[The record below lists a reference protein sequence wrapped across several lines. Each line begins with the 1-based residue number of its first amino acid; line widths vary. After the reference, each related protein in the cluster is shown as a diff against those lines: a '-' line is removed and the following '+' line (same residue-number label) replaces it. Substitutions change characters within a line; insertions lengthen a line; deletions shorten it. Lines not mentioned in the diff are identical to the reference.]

1 MNSPPRIDSV
11 DIDTRVVQRL
21 HAQHRAQDRSSAAR
35 PPMDLAQLSLH
46 LAQQLQTTLEADRIL
61 ILFFQSLQPYLA
73 LDGLLYSHTLSD
85 LHLQLGENALEV
97 ASYSLSHEGESLG
110 QLTLHRRQPLDT
122 PQRNDLENLLSCLLY
137 PLRNALLYRMAI
149 QSAMRDPLTETG
161 NRIAM
166 EQTLSREAEASMR
179 HRQPLSLLMLDIDH
193 FKRINDNHGHFNGD
207 HVLKIVAQTL
217 KSQVRNVDQV
227 FRYGGEEFVIIL
239 ANTDRDT
246 AALVGERLRQA
257 VQDLDFSSLGNL
269 RPSISLG
276 CSTLLPAESTDSL
289 LRRADSALYVAKR
302 EGRNRMMMAG

>member
-1 MNSPPRIDSV
+1 MSSPTRIGPV
-11 DIDTRVVQRL
+11 DIDTRVVQPL
-21 HAQHRAQDRSSAAR
+21 HAQNRAQDRSPVTR
-35 PPMDLAQLSLH
+35 PAMDLPHLSLL
-46 LAQQLQTTLEADRIL
+46 LAQQLQTSLEADRIL
-61 ILFFQSLQPYLA
+61 SLFFQNLQPYLN
-73 LDGLLYSHTLSD
+73 LDGLLYSHAASD
-85 LHLQLGENALEV
+85 LQLHLGEQTLEV
-97 ASYSLSHEGESLG
+97 ASYSLSHEHESLG
-110 QLTLHRRQPLDT
+110 ELILHRRQPLDEVRHT
-122 PQRNDLENLLSCLLY
+122 ELESLLSHLLY

-149 QSAMRDPLTETG
+149 QNAMRDPLTETG

-166 EQTLSREAEASMR
+166 EQTLSREAEASCR

-193 FKRINDNHGHFNGD
+193 FKHINDTYGHYHGD
-207 HVLKIVAQTL
+207 QVLKRVAQTL
-217 KSQVRNVDQV
+217 KSQVRNVDRV

-257 VQDLDFSSLGNL
+257 VNDLDFSSLGSL

>member
-1 MNSPPRIDSV
+1 MSSPTRIDSMA
-11 DIDTRVVQRL
+11 IDTRVVQHL
-21 HAQHRAQDRSSAAR
+21 DAQNRAQNRSSVAR
-35 PPMDLAQLSLH
+35 HPMDLAQLRLH
-46 LAQQLQTTLEADRIL
+46 LAQQLQTSLEADRIL
-61 ILFFQSLQPYLA
+61 TLFFQSLQPYLT
-73 LDGLLYSHTLSD
+73 LDGLLYSHTASD
-85 LHLQLGENALEV
+85 LQLQLGENSTEV
-97 ASYSLSHEGESLG
+97 SSYSLSHEGESLG
-110 QLTLHRRQPLDT
+110 QLTLHRQQPLDDT
-122 PQRNDLENLLSCLLY
+122 QRDELEDLSGCLLY

-149 QSAMRDPLTETG
+149 QNAMRDPLTETG
-161 NRIAM
+161 NRVAM
-166 EQTLSREAEASMR
+166 EQTLSREAEASLR

-193 FKRINDNHGHFNGD
+193 FKRINDTHGHFNGD
-207 HVLKIVAQTL
+207 HVLKIIAQTL
-217 KSQVRNVDQV
+217 KSQVRNVDRV